1 MDDILEYRRKH
12 REAYLKRVASAAAS
26 KASETREEA
35 DHCHLNSLLSS
46 GVASS
51 TASSLS
57 GGQEGVPRGTL
68 SDSQSSSA
76 PGTLSSSN
84 GKSGALTT
92 ADLVSA
98 VTPEDLSDLEDGY
111 GFSTSCK
118 RPTDQYDYERELYDQ
133 ELSDK
138 TKRDRYKP
146 TRTDKDYES
155 SLELARKLQKEFDS
169 MDEVRKPDVSYKE
182 CLLADNTDALHEN
195 PDVDLQKA
203 IAKSLIDM

>member
-26 KASETREEA
+26 RLSEAREA
-35 DHCHLNSLLSS
+35 AQNAHINSLLSA

-68 SDSQSSSA
+68 SDSQE
-76 PGTLSSSN
+76 SSN
-84 GKSGALTT
+84 GRSGGLT
-92 ADLVSA
+92 AA
-98 VTPEDLSDLEDGY
+98 TPDQLSDAEEGY
-111 GFSTSCK
+111 GLSTSCK
-118 RPTDQYDYERELYDQ
+118 RPTAPYDYERELF
-133 ELSDK
+133 EEGLSDK

-146 TRTDKDYES
+146 TRTDEDYES
-155 SLELARKLQKEFDS
+155 SLELARKLQKEFDA
-169 MDEVRKPDVSYKE
+169 MDEVRKPDVAYEE
-182 CLLADNTDALHEN
+182 CLLADNVDGLHDN